1 MTARRAVIIGGGASG
16 MFAAIRM
23 AELDPTLQVT
33 VLEKSRD
40 VLQKVGISGGGR
52 CNVTHDCRDP
62 RELVRFYP
70 RGERE
75 LRGMFARFAAQDTI
89 DWFTGR
95 GIPLKTEADG
105 RMFPTT
111 DDSATVI
118 GSLVDAARTAGVSIL
133 TRRTARGAERAG
145 DGFVVHVSD
154 GSRLECDVLLVTT
167 GGMRGGGG
175 QAMVEG
181 FGHGVIEPV
190 PSLFTFHIDDAR
202 LAELS
207 GLSVPEAEVRVAGE
221 KKLVNRG
228 PVLVTHWG
236 LSGPGVLKLSALGAR
251 ALAQRDYTFELL
263 VNWLPGENQET
274 VSTRLADQRAAA
286 GKKHVLKASPVDL
299 PRRLWEHLTAAA
311 GIGPDRIW
319 TELRKDEARKLA
331 TQLVAGSFPVHG
343 KSLNKDEF
351 VTCGGVPLREVD
363 LRRMESRQVPGLFFA
378 GEVLDIDGVTG
389 GFNLQAAW
397 TGGWIAGTAVAGE
410 VRD

>member
-1 MTARRAVIIGGGASG
+1 MGRRLVVVGGGAAG
-16 MFAAIRM
+16 VFAAIRA
-23 AELDPTLQVT
+23 AELDRDLEVI
-33 VLEKSRD
+33 VLEKGRD

-62 RELVRFYP
+62 RLLVRFYP

-95 GIPLKTEADG
+95 GIALKTEADG
-105 RMFPTT
+105 RMFPVS

-118 GSLVDAARTAGVSIL
+118 DAMVRAARAAGVQIQ
-133 TRRTARGAERAG
+133 TRRQVRGAERAG
-145 DGFVVHVSD
+145 DRFEVRLD
-154 GSRLECDVLLVTT
+154 GGDTLAADRLLITT

-175 QAMVEG
+175 RELVEG
-181 FGHGVIEPV
+181 FGHGVVEPV
-190 PSLFTFHIDDAR
+190 PSLFTFHIDDPR
-202 LAELS
+202 LADLA
-207 GLSVPEAEVRVAGE
+207 GLSVPAAEVRVVGQKA
-221 KKLVNRG
+221 LVNRG

-251 ALAQRDYTFELL
+251 ALAGCDYAFELH
-263 VNWLPGENQET
+263 VSWLPDET
-274 VSTRLADQRAAA
+274 ADSLAAVLRQAREDQPR
-286 GKKHVLKASPVDL
+286 KHVAASAVVAL
-299 PRRLWEHLTAAA
+299 PRRLWERLVAAA
-311 GIGPDRIW
+311 GIPDSRIW
-319 TELRKDEARKLA
+319 TELRRDEATALVG
-331 TQLVAGSFPVHG
+331 QLVAGRFAVHG

-363 LRRMESRQVPGLFFA
+363 LRRMESRQVPGLHFA

-397 TGGWIAGTAVAGE
+397 TGGWIAGGAVAGSG
-410 VRD
+410 D

>member
-1 MTARRAVIIGGGASG
+1 MGGRRVVVIGGGASG
-16 MFAAIRM
+16 IFAAIRM
-23 AELDPTLQVT
+23 AEQDPSLAVT

-62 RELVRFYP
+62 RQLVRHYP

-89 DWFTGR
+89 DWFTDR
-95 GIPLKTEADG
+95 GIALKTEDDG

-118 GSLVDAARTAGVSIL
+118 GALVAAAQAAGVDIQ
-133 TRRTARGAERAG
+133 TRRVVRGAEREG
-145 DGFVVHVSD
+145 DGFVVHVGD
-154 GSRLECDVLLVTT
+154 GSRLESDALLVTT

-175 QAMVEG
+175 RGLVES
-181 FGHGVIEPV
+181 FGHGVLEPV
-190 PSLFTFHIDDAR
+190 PSLFTFHVDDPR
-202 LAELS
+202 LNDLQ
-207 GLSVPEAEVRVAGE
+207 GLAVTDVEVRVVGQ

-251 ALAQRDYTFELL
+251 ALAETDYSFELQL
-263 VNWLPGENQET
+263 NWLPEERAET
-274 VSTRLADQRAAA
+274 VASAFATQRREHPR
-286 GKKHVLKASPVDL
+286 KKVLTASPVSL
-299 PRRLWEHLTAAA
+299 PRRLWDRLVAVA
-311 GIGPDRIW
+311 GIPADRIW
-319 TELRKDEARKLA
+319 TELRKDEARN
-331 TQLVAGSFPVHG
+331 LVAQITTARFNVHG

-351 VTCGGVPLREVD
+351 VTCGGVPLKEVD
-363 LRRMESRQVPGLFFA
+363 LRRMESRRVPGLHFA

-397 TGGWIAGTAVAGE
+397 TGGWIAGSAVAG
-410 VRD
+410 RD